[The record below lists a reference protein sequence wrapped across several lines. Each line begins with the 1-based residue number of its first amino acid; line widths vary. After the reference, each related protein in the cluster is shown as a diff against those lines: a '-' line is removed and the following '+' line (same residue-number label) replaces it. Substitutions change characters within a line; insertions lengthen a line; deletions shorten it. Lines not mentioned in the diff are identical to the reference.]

1 MKTYKTLVCPG
12 ETIGLPAVLVPMFF
26 IGITILIING
36 ITDWLAYLAVILSTV
51 FPTVCIAVVMRKN
64 YEVVHMDY
72 TGIYTKRVSF
82 RWDEDCYQGVCIAS
96 VGRYY
101 TKCLYFSKE
110 PISDTSR
117 ILYER
122 NKDAAVVVELTKRT
136 KRALKTLAPD
146 FYDLNKYEIEKKASQ
161 FL

>member
-1 MKTYKTLVCPG
+1 MKIYKTLVCPG

-26 IGITILIING
+26 IGITILLIYG
-36 ITDWLAYLAVILSTV
+36 ITNWLSFLAIILSTV
-51 FPTVCIAVVMRKN
+51 FPTVCVAVAMRKN
-64 YEVVHMDY
+64 YEVVHMDS

-82 RWDEDCYQGVCIAS
+82 RWDENCYQGVCIAN

-101 TKCLYFSKE
+101 CKCLYFSKE
-110 PISDTSR
+110 PVLDSSL

-122 NKDAAVVVELTKRT
+122 NKDATVVVELTKRT

-146 FYDLNKYEIEKKASQ
+146 FYELNKYEIEKKASQ
-161 FL
+161 FI